1 VIVVTG
7 ATGFLGG
14 AVARALSARGE
25 RVLALVRSSSDLRAL
40 DRAGIASAVG
50 DVVDGCGLRQAF
62 AGATTVIHAAGMLGR
77 SGADDADYRRVHV
90 DGTLNVVQAARD
102 AGVLRVVHV
111 SSPGLLG
118 PIPRSAPDAGEDA
131 LPAPTN
137 SYERSKAAA
146 EEALRDDAS
155 KRGPIAVIVRPEFVY
170 GPGDRHVLRLF
181 HAIQRRRFFYFGRG
195 EALCHPTYVDDA
207 VAGVL
212 AAADRG
218 TPGRVYHLAGP
229 RPVSIRELAETFA
242 RALGVAP
249 PFLRLP
255 ERPVRLALRLLEPLA
270 RRAHIAL
277 PLTSSGVDFF
287 TFDRHFSVER
297 ARGELGYRPSVGLAE
312 GAQRAVRWYE
322 DEGLL

>member
-1 VIVVTG
+1 VIAVTG

-25 RVLALVRSSSDLRAL
+25 RVLAVVRGSSDLRTL
-40 DRAGIASAVG
+40 DQAGIPSAVA
-50 DVVDGCGLRQAF
+50 DVVDGGGLRQAF
-62 AGATTVIHAAGMLGR
+62 AGATRVIHAAGMLGR
-77 SGADDADYRRVHV
+77 AGARDADYLRVHV

-111 SSPGLLG
+111 SRPGLLG
-118 PIPRSAPDAGEDA
+118 PIPRGAPDAGEDA
-131 LPAPTN
+131 RPAPTN
-137 SYERSKAAA
+137 PYERSKAAA

-155 KRGPIAVIVRPEFVY
+155 KHGPIAVVVRPEFVY

-181 HAIQRRRFFYFGRG
+181 RAIQRRRFFYFGRG
-195 EALCHPTYVDDA
+195 DALCHPTYVDDA
-207 VAGVL
+207 VAGLV

-218 TPGRVYHLAGP
+218 EPGRVYHIAGP
-229 RPVSIRELAETFA
+229 RPLSIRELAETFA

-255 ERPVRLALRLLEPLA
+255 ERPVRLALGLLEPLA
-270 RRAHIAL
+270 RRARIAL

-297 ARGELGYRPSVGLAE
+297 ARDELGYRPSIGLAE